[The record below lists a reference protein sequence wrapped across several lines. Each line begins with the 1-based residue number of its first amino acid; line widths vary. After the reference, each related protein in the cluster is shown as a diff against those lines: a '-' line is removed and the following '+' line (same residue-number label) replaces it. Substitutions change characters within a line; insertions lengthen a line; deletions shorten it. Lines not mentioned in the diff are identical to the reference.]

1 MDEQDLLIQRFLDH
15 DLTPDERVAFLQS
28 VDADPA
34 LRRRWLNL
42 ELVIAEAGQLP
53 RIVPSTRF
61 LSQLK
66 SRLAP
71 HPPSMWERVRT
82 AVTASH
88 TLEWNLAG
96 ALTAACLAVLA
107 IGGAVT
113 MIPERIVEVPM
124 TVPQVQTTSFTSA
137 PDPKIWVR
145 LVLLRPDAQSV
156 AVAGDFNGWN
166 PAQTKLE
173 PSDEGIWTV
182 TLSLNPGRYEYM
194 FVIDGEQWVADPFA
208 TEETV
213 DGFGSKN
220 AVLDVAI

>member
-1 MDEQDLLIQRFLDH
+1 MDEQDILIQRFLDH

-53 RIVPSTRF
+53 RIVPSTKFFSR
-61 LSQLK
+61 LK
-66 SRLAP
+66 ARLAP
-71 HPPSMWERVRT
+71 QPSSLWERVRT
-82 AVTASH
+82 ALTTSH

-96 ALTAACLAVLA
+96 AMTAACLAILA
-107 IGGAVT
+107 VGGAVT

-124 TVPQVQTTSFTSA
+124 SVPQAQTAAFTSA
-137 PDPKIWVR
+137 PDPKIFVR

-166 PAQTKLE
+166 PTQTKLE
-173 PSDEGIWTV
+173 RSDDGVWTV
-182 TLSLNPGRYEYM
+182 TFPLNPGRYEYM
-194 FVIDGEQWVADPFA
+194 FVIDGEQWIGDPFA
-208 TEETV
+208 TEESG
-213 DGFGSKN
+213 DGFGSTN
-220 AVLDVAI
+220 AVLDVTI